1 MASAAEESLL
11 KTHTFTDT
19 LLDCH
24 VTFHIIKMKDSLF
37 LWIGDQGNFNSLA
50 VAMET
55 PYTTLPVA
63 SCLMGFSEDEYSCS
77 LASQLSER
85 LKMQVFASYNL
96 SKNDS
101 NFVYIVVQRL
111 MQEIIDNPNKF

>member
-24 VTFHIIKMKDSLF
+24 VIFHIIKMKDSLF
-37 LWIGDQGNFNSLA
+37 LWIGDQGNFDSLA
-50 VAMET
+50 VAMKT
-55 PYTTLPVA
+55 PYSTSPVA
-63 SCLMGFSEDEYSCS
+63 SSIMGYSADDYSCS

-85 LKMQVFASYNL
+85 TKMQVFASYNL
-96 SKNDS
+96 SRNDS
-101 NFVYIVVQRL
+101 NFLSIVAKRL
-111 MQEIIDNPNKF
+111 TQEIIDNPNKF

>member
-24 VTFHIIKMKDSLF
+24 VTFHIIKMKESLF
-37 LWIGDQGNFNSLA
+37 LWVGDQGNFNSLA
-50 VAMET
+50 VAMKR
-55 PYTTLPVA
+55 PYTSLPIA
-63 SCLMGFSEDEYSCS
+63 SCLMGFSEDEYSCA
-77 LASQLSER
+77 LASQLSGI

-101 NFVYIVVQRL
+101 NLLSVVVQRL
-111 MQEIIDNPNKF
+111 MQEIIDNRNKF